1 MKCYAVVDTN
11 VIVSALI
18 TKDPDSP
25 PRQVFRAM
33 LTGAI
38 VPLYHPDILAEY
50 EEVLC
55 RKKFHLQVET
65 VRTVVDAIRQFGIE
79 VQPKPTGE
87 ILIDMDDLVFYE
99 VAMEKRD
106 DGAYLVTGN
115 QKHYP
120 VRHFIVP
127 RRNDRNSEKV
137 TAVRPNGGQKIPIPK
152 GAKAEKVPGKALT
165 KRRKSDIL

>member
-1 MKCYAVVDTN
+1 MLCRCRYERHRVRLDHEEPRFPAATG
-11 VIVSALI
+11 VSRHA
-18 TKDPDSP
+18 D
-25 PRQVFRAM
+25 RR
-33 LTGAI
+33 
-38 VPLYHPDILAEY
+38 HRPDILAEY

-106 DGAYLVTGN
+106 DGAYLGTGN

-120 VRHFIVP
+120 VRNFIVP
-127 RRNDRNSEKV
+127 
-137 TAVRPNGGQKIPIPK
+137 P
-152 GAKAEKVPGKALT
+152 AEMIE
-165 KRRKSDIL
+165 ILKK